1 MYITIY
7 FQSNIFNKF
16 SVGVLYLAIESLPRN
31 IHFKRQ
37 NILVVGIVPGPNEPS
52 GDINTYLEPLICDM
66 EKLWEGV
73 TIKVVFVKTKKQK
86 LISDDTL
93 EDNILN
99 TAVKCFLHCNTTCT
113 IYGLLFHHSHY
124 LKC

>member
-7 FQSNIFNKF
+7 FQSNIF

-73 TIKVVFVKTKKQK
+73 TIKVVFVKTK
-86 LISDDTL
+86 INFGRHIG

-124 LKC
+124 